1 MYKILVYIGAALLL
15 LGAFAFGV
23 SLWEGPTAWHTDAR
37 TFWGIPIS
45 LFVLWIGLAHAGTLI
60 SAIFLALGYP
70 LGRRTS
76 MVAEL
81 STLCSLAVAALFP
94 LIHLGIIENFYMVV
108 PFLDARGNFSNLRS
122 PLVWDFCCIS
132 VYGLV
137 SLLFF
142 GTHLFSEKFPD
153 LKKLIRPM
161 AWLLFPLVLWVH
173 TVVSLDFAVTFVP
186 QWRGAF
192 FPLYFIAGAIYS
204 GLALVIIL
212 LTAEHCRVRVLEKL
226 MLGLSWFMAVF
237 WLWEFLLKGT
247 FSFEVV
253 FLGAVVP
260 QLMWLRVI
268 RENAFGRLLVAFSVL
283 VSLGLER
290 YILVT
295 PSEYNPADYFSWT
308 DLGLVSFSLGLF
320 TTLFFVFR
328 AKFSS
333 LLEGEDVVMGEIVLQ
348 QDESDKE
355 SEKVSLPEKKDF
367 SILRLPLLLGVLVTL
382 LYVVWAVSVENTN
395 LAPLSVVNVAPLCL
409 PLLVLVA
416 SFILCARPLWG
427 ISGKR
432 VKVFCA
438 VLAGILGC
446 LAGAFWAGGSSD
458 VPSGAV
464 SVQEVDS
471 PKTVEFIWSSRCA
484 GCHGQDGKFNE
495 KFVREFYPLPQKLT
509 PVRLDTLGDDSLVKV
524 ILDGRVNM
532 NPYRGRVSEDE
543 ARGLVRYMR
552 HLAGEGE

>member
-1 MYKILVYIGAALLL
+1 MYRILVYIGAALLL

-94 LIHLGIIENFYMVV
+94 LVHLGIIENFYMVV
-108 PFLDARGNFSNLRS
+108 PFLDARGNFANLRS
-122 PLVWDFCCIS
+122 PLVWDFCCIA
-132 VYGLV
+132 VYGVV

-142 GTHLFSEKFPD
+142 VNHLFSEKKPA

-173 TVVSLDFAVTFVP
+173 TIVSLDFAVTFVP
-186 QWRGAF
+186 EWRGAF

-212 LTAEHCRVRVLEKL
+212 LTAEHCRVRILEKL
-226 MLGLSWFMAVF
+226 MLSLSWFMAAF
-237 WLWEFLLKGT
+237 WLWEFLLKGM

-268 RENAFGRLLVAFSVL
+268 RENTFGRLLVAFSVL
-283 VSLGLER
+283 ISLGLER

-295 PSEYNPADYFSWT
+295 PSEYDVANAFGWL
-308 DLGLVSFSLGLF
+308 DLGLVAFSMGLF
-320 TTLFFVFR
+320 VLLFFVLR
-328 AKFSS
+328 AKLGA
-333 LLEGEDVVMGEIVLQ
+333 LLEGDDVVMGEIVLQ
-348 QDESDKE
+348 EEESAKTDM
-355 SEKVSLPEKKDF
+355 PEYNAF
-367 SILRLPLLLGVLVTL
+367 FALRLPLLLGVLVTL
-382 LYVVWAVSVENTN
+382 VYITWAVSYDNGVIS
-395 LAPLSVVNVAPLCL
+395 PLSVVNVVPLCL
-409 PLLVLVA
+409 PLLVFVA
-416 SFILCARPLWG
+416 SVVLCASPLWS

-432 VKVFCA
+432 TKIVGII
-438 VLAGILGC
+438 LAGILGAF
-446 LAGAFWAGGSSD
+446 AGAFWAGGSSD
-458 VPSGAV
+458 KPSGAV
-464 SVQEVDS
+464 SVQEFAS
-471 PKTVEFIWSSRCA
+471 AKSIGGIWASRCA
-484 GCHGQDGKFNE
+484 SCHGNDGKFNE
-495 KFVREFYPLPQKLT
+495 KFVREFYPLPQKLSLE
-509 PVRLDTLGDDSLVKV
+509 RLDSLGVDSLVSV

-532 NPYRGRVSEDE
+532 NPYRGRVTEDE
-543 ARGLVRYMR
+543 ARGLVHYMR
-552 HLAGEGE
+552 LLAGEEQ

>member
-1 MYKILVYIGAALLL
+1 MYRILVYIGVALLL

-23 SLWEGPTAWHTDAR
+23 SLWEGPTAWHTDVR

-94 LIHLGIIENFYMVV
+94 LVHLGIIENFYMVV

-142 GTHLFSEKFPD
+142 ATHLFSEKFPD

-173 TVVSLDFAVTFVP
+173 TIVSLDFAVTFVP

-226 MLGLSWFMAVF
+226 MLGLSWFMAFF
-237 WLWEFLLKGT
+237 WLWEFLLKGS

-253 FLGAVVP
+253 FLVMDPGYSPENRRVIEEKFP
-260 QLMWLRVI
+260 QLDVEIAELSI
-268 RENAFGRLLVAFSVL
+268 DPC
-283 VSLGLER
+283 R
-290 YILVT
+290 YV
-295 PSEYNPADYFSWT
+295 
-308 DLGLVSFSLGLF
+308 
-320 TTLFFVFR
+320 
-328 AKFSS
+328 
-333 LLEGEDVVMGEIVLQ
+333 
-348 QDESDKE
+348 
-355 SEKVSLPEKKDF
+355 
-367 SILRLPLLLGVLVTL
+367 
-382 LYVVWAVSVENTN
+382 
-395 LAPLSVVNVAPLCL
+395 
-409 PLLVLVA
+409 
-416 SFILCARPLWG
+416 
-427 ISGKR
+427 
-432 VKVFCA
+432 
-438 VLAGILGC
+438 
-446 LAGAFWAGGSSD
+446 
-458 VPSGAV
+458 
-464 SVQEVDS
+464 
-471 PKTVEFIWSSRCA
+471 
-484 GCHGQDGKFNE
+484 
-495 KFVREFYPLPQKLT
+495 
-509 PVRLDTLGDDSLVKV
+509 
-524 ILDGRVNM
+524 
-532 NPYRGRVSEDE
+532 
-543 ARGLVRYMR
+543 
-552 HLAGEGE
+552 